1 MSLGRKKRG
10 WTSGDPVGSEK
21 PRGKASS
28 RQMGRYDGSF
38 TATER
43 RKKNELMR
51 QFMQRAEGG
60 GAGNSEAYR
69 GAACWDKNGRLKP

>member
-43 RKKNELMR
+43 RTKDNLMK
-51 QFMQRAEGG
+51 QFCRLEGPS
-60 GAGNSEAYR
+60 GNSEAYR
-69 GAACWDKNGRLKP
+69 GSSCWDPKTGKLRP